1 MSQSIQ
7 CAACGNSQPVIAG
20 RSPKYCS
27 GCGADL
33 PVLVQQPAAMQ
44 PVTLPPLASVRPPP
58 VLPAEHASATRR
70 PSPRKLTT
78 QFVLLAVLCG
88 LLFSLLPLGLASVF
102 IWQFMQQHG
111 QQPVPQTIANASNSP
126 DRAMSDRR
134 RADDSPLA
142 MVTNLPPAG
151 EPAQPGSESSAQSSG
166 SLTALRPL
174 HPATEIEPEETPARR
189 STDLADLIDS
199 VENSVVRVNVSGP
212 GGGGL
217 GSGFIANADG
227 TVVTNHHVIE
237 GAATAEVIFKDG
249 RKARVRGVRADLA
262 DKDVAVLS
270 IEPPSGRPLRPL
282 KIAAGLPRKG
292 EQVVAFGAPLGFS
305 FTASDGL
312 ISAIRNG
319 AELNSEFRGIGFN
332 LDYDPRVTW
341 LQTTAPISRGNSGG
355 PLVNLR
361 GEVVGLNTLSIPE
374 LGQNLN
380 FAVSAVDLQRAIAT
394 AADEPRPLVPSVRQP
409 QRGPGGGG
417 PGKGNAGPRGGRREV
432 VDGVNTPAGRQLLA
446 QLQQVA
452 VAVILDS
459 GDPLR
464 APRDSQP
471 SVNMIASQC
480 VQSLRAAGL
489 QVVEQPGP
497 DTAILLVR
505 AEFQRRMN
513 TSFSCSMG
521 YTLLERGAPNQPLV
535 RTWVLDRE
543 VQFDS
548 RYPTQ
553 VKRIAGDVKSAIRA
567 LASAVR
573 DARQHVGN
581 SGPVPTPPRP
591 GIRPPAPEGVTPPMP
606 DRGPRPAPNE

>member
-1 MSQSIQ
+1 MSQSIE
-7 CAACGNSQPVIAG
+7 CTACGHWQPVIAG

-27 GCGADL
+27 GCGAEL
-33 PVLVQQPAAMQ
+33 PSAAMQ

-58 VLPAEHASATRR
+58 VLPAEHTSATRR

-88 LLFSLLPLGLASVF
+88 LLFSLVPLGLATVF
-102 IWQFMQQHG
+102 IWQFLQHNG
-111 QQPVPQTIANASNSP
+111 QQSVLQTAANPSVSP
-126 DRAMSDRR
+126 DRAMSDGRG
-134 RADDSPLA
+134 ADDSPLA

-151 EPAQPGSESSAQSSG
+151 EPAQPGQESSAQSQA
-166 SLTALRPL
+166 SLTALRPI
-174 HPATEIEPEETPARR
+174 HPATEIELEETPARR
-189 STDLADLIDS
+189 STDLADLIDC

-249 RKARVRGVRADLA
+249 RKARVRGVRADLP

-319 AELNSEFRGIGFN
+319 AELNSEFRGIGFK

-380 FAVSAVDLQRAIAT
+380 FAVSAVDLQRALAT
-394 AADEPRPLVPSVRQP
+394 AAGEPRPLVPGVRQP
-409 QRGPGGGG
+409 QRG
-417 PGKGNAGPRGGRREV
+417 
-432 VDGVNTPAGRQLLA
+432 
-446 QLQQVA
+446 
-452 VAVILDS
+452 
-459 GDPLR
+459 
-464 APRDSQP
+464 
-471 SVNMIASQC
+471 
-480 VQSLRAAGL
+480 
-489 QVVEQPGP
+489 
-497 DTAILLVR
+497 
-505 AEFQRRMN
+505 
-513 TSFSCSMG
+513 
-521 YTLLERGAPNQPLV
+521 
-535 RTWVLDRE
+535 
-543 VQFDS
+543 
-548 RYPTQ
+548 
-553 VKRIAGDVKSAIRA
+553 
-567 LASAVR
+567 
-573 DARQHVGN
+573 
-581 SGPVPTPPRP
+581 
-591 GIRPPAPEGVTPPMP
+591 
-606 DRGPRPAPNE
+606 